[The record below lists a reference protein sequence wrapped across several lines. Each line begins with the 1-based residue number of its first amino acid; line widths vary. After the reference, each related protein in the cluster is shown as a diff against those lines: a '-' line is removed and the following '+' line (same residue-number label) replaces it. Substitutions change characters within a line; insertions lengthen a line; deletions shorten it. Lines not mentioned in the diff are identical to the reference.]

1 MKPLFAQEPSNGL
14 QVLPPEPHPIV
25 HCPVDILKLIF
36 EAAIQRPYPRD
47 FDSNSLFSFIT
58 STRISHVCHEWRSI
72 ALDTPRLWATIRL
85 DISEN
90 SSSEISEYWD
100 RLRGRLNSF
109 PCMITVDG
117 LRSDNFSQL
126 DVLNEIPVIRRLDLN
141 LESGE
146 TFNVLL
152 DPLCSLPRTS
162 LDELRLEVPEN
173 SWRTSHPPGTG
184 KLASC

>member
-1 MKPLFAQEPSNGL
+1 
-14 QVLPPEPHPIV
+14 V

-36 EAAIQRPYPRD
+36 EAAIQRPHPRD
-47 FDSNSLFSFIT
+47 IDSYSIFSFIT
-58 STRISHVCHEWRSI
+58 ATRISHVCREWRSI

-100 RLRGRLNSF
+100 RLSGRLQSV
-109 PCMITVDG
+109 PCRITVDEIG
-117 LRSDNFSQL
+117 SDNFSKL
-126 DVLNEIPVIRRLDLN
+126 DVLNKIPVIKRLDLN

-152 DPLCSLPRTS
+152 DP
-162 LDELRLEVPEN
+162 
-173 SWRTSHPPGTG
+173 
-184 KLASC
+184 